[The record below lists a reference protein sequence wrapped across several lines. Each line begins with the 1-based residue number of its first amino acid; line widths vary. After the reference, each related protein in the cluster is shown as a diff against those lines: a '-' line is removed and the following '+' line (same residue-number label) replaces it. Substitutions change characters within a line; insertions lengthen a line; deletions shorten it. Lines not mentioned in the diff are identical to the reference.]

1 MFGLERQQ
9 EEQQQQ
15 RSGRAGVLKL
25 VPRRENLPVR
35 LCVCLLAR
43 YGRQRVAGAA
53 TAVVVVDDEVEVRGG
68 ERGRW
73 RRTNC
78 SVLSS
83 VCKRGRRC
91 NGSGEQVLLGV
102 RLAGGHQQPHV
113 CLRQL
118 HTERCSGRLPALPD
132 DERVS

>member
-15 RSGRAGVLKL
+15 RRSGRAGVLKL

-53 TAVVVVDDEVEVRGG
+53 TAAVVGDEVEVRGEG
-68 ERGRW
+68 RGRW
-73 RRTNC
+73 RRINC
-78 SVLSS
+78 SVLRS
-83 VCKRGRRC
+83 V
-91 NGSGEQVLLGV
+91 
-102 RLAGGHQQPHV
+102 
-113 CLRQL
+113 
-118 HTERCSGRLPALPD
+118 
-132 DERVS
+132 